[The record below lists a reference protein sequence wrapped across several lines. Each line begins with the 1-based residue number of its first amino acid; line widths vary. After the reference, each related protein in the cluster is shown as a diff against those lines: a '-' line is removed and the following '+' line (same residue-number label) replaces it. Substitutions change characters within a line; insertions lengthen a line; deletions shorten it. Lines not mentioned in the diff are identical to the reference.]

1 MLGPLDIH
9 QYLLEHDV
17 HHEIVRLPR
26 PAASAEHLA
35 EVLGVTPR
43 RCLAIHPFQTLTPD
57 GDVLVLVLAS
67 ADEEP
72 STETL
77 IFALR
82 ELLRDRLG
90 PDAELSVAGAALVS
104 RRTDYIAGHLAPLL
118 LPPDVIVVSTRG
130 VFDLATSIIY
140 TATGD
145 GGTALGIAATD
156 LLNLSRAIVLPSDG
170 AAANNAAAPS
180 GNDVDTLDRIDLD
193 NTPTTPLQPTPLP
206 PTPLQPTPVPPTP
219 VSPTPMAL
227 PLPSE
232 AVLGE
237 NEQPVGAIT
246 ATRVRRRT
254 SPATAVPPATPAV
267 AATAS

>member
-1 MLGPLDIH
+1 VSEVNMLGPLDIH

-43 RCLAIHPFQTLTPD
+43 RCLAIHPIHALTPD
-57 GDVLVLVLAS
+57 GDLLVLVLAP
-67 ADEEP
+67 ADEQP
-72 STETL
+72 TTSTL
-77 IFALR
+77 VFALR

-130 VFDLATSIIY
+130 VLDLATSIIY

-145 GGTALGIAATD
+145 GGTALGIAAAD
-156 LLNLSRAIVLPSDG
+156 LLNLSQAIVLPSD
-170 AAANNAAAPS
+170 APPDS
-180 GNDVDTLDRIDLD
+180 GNHVEAADHIALDPI
-193 NTPTTPLQPTPLP
+193 PAPL
-206 PTPLQPTPVPPTP
+206 
-219 VSPTPMAL
+219 
-227 PLPSE
+227 LPSE
-232 AVLGE
+232 PIAMPPPSQSEHERPVRAV
-237 NEQPVGAIT
+237 T
-246 ATRVRRRT
+246 
-254 SPATAVPPATPAV
+254 AV

>member
-43 RCLAIHPFQTLTPD
+43 RCLAIHPFHALTPD
-57 GDVLVLVLAS
+57 GDVLVLVMAPS
-67 ADEEP
+67 DEDVNAA
-72 STETL
+72 TL
-77 IFALR
+77 VVALS

-90 PDAELSVAGAALVS
+90 SDAQLSVAGAALVS

-118 LPPDVIVVSTRG
+118 LPPEVIVVSTRG
-130 VFDLATSIIY
+130 VVDLATSIIY

-156 LLNLSRAIVLPSDG
+156 LLNLSRAIVLPRDG
-170 AAANNAAAPS
+170 RAENSAPIAS
-180 GNDVDTLDRIDLD
+180 GYDVDTVDRIELD
-193 NTPTTPLQPTPLP
+193 PTPI
-206 PTPLQPTPVPPTP
+206 T
-219 VSPTPMAL
+219 L

-237 NEQPVGAIT
+237 NDRPVGAV
-246 ATRVRRRT
+246 ATTRIRRKT
-254 SPATAVPPATPAV
+254 SSGTSSAPPAPAV

>member
-43 RCLAIHPFQTLTPD
+43 RCLAIHPFHALTPD
-57 GDVLVLVLAS
+57 GDVLVLVLAP
-67 ADEEP
+67 ADEQP
-72 STETL
+72 SAAAL
-77 IFALR
+77 VLALR

-90 PDAELSVAGAALVS
+90 PDAELSAAGAALVS

-130 VFDLATSIIY
+130 VLDLATSIIY

-156 LLNLSRAIVLPSDG
+156 LLNLSRAIMLPSDG
-170 AAANNAAAPS
+170 ASDTGAPADS
-180 GNDVDTLDRIDLD
+180 GYDVDTVSRIDLD
-193 NTPTTPLQPTPLP
+193 AAPLTPLP
-206 PTPLQPTPVPPTP
+206 STPIT
-219 VSPTPMAL
+219 L

-232 AVLGE
+232 SLLGE
-237 NEQPVGAIT
+237 NPPPIGSVVP
-246 ATRVRRRT
+246 TRVRRRAA
-254 SPATAVPPATPAV
+254 SVSSVQPASPAV

>member
-1 MLGPLDIH
+1 VSEVNMLGPLDIH

-43 RCLAIHPFQTLTPD
+43 RCLAIHPFHAPTTE
-57 GDVLVLVLAS
+57 GDLLVLVLAP
-67 ADEEP
+67 ADEEA
-72 STETL
+72 SAETL
-77 IFALR
+77 ALALR

-118 LPPDVIVVSTRG
+118 LPPDVIVFSTRG
-130 VFDLATSIIY
+130 VLDLATSIIY

-170 AAANNAAAPS
+170 PAENNAPAS
-180 GNDVDTLDRIDLD
+180 SDYDVDTVDRIDLD
-193 NTPTTPLQPTPLP
+193 PIPTSPLP
-206 PTPLQPTPVPPTP
+206 PTAI
-219 VSPTPMAL
+219 AL

-232 AVLGE
+232 AVFGE
-237 NEQPVGAIT
+237 NGPPAGAVAT
-246 ATRVRRRT
+246 ARVRRRT
-254 SPATAVPPATPAV
+254 ASATGSPPAAPVV
-267 AATAS
+267 AATAT

>member
-35 EVLGVTPR
+35 DVLGVTPR
-43 RCLAIHPFQTLTPD
+43 RCLAIHPFHALTPD
-57 GDVLVLVLAS
+57 GDVLVLVMAS
-67 ADEEP
+67 ADEEV
-72 STETL
+72 SAATL
-77 IFALR
+77 VLALR
-82 ELLRDRLG
+82 ELLRDQLG

-118 LPPDVIVVSTRG
+118 LPPEVIVVSTRG
-130 VFDLATSIIY
+130 VLDLATSIIY

-156 LLNLSRAIVLPSDG
+156 LLNLSRAIVLPSEG
-170 AAANNAAAPS
+170 PAANNAPAAS
-180 GNDVDTLDRIDLD
+180 GYDVDTVDRIELD
-193 NTPTTPLQPTPLP
+193 PIDPTPI
-206 PTPLQPTPVPPTP
+206 T
-219 VSPTPMAL
+219 L

-232 AVLGE
+232 AILGE
-237 NEQPVGAIT
+237 NEHSVGAAT
-246 ATRVRRRT
+246 ATRVRRRAASGTT
-254 SPATAVPPATPAV
+254 STPPAPAV